1 MVDAQPT
8 ADEQQQAQPEYNPLN
23 FLKSPFPAPP
33 PFWKHFS
40 TANISRLSEI
50 QSSTSSSDSTSDLP
64 YDLAL
69 LLPPPAPQF
78 GAYPAFSRPNQVHPQ
93 ADPPPASILLFDPAA
108 PRFNPAVTLT
118 KLTKSLLLNFL
129 ELTTIMEVNPSE
141 RQDKM
146 EDIRRLV
153 INVHAVINMYRPHQ
167 ARESVKEM
175 LEGLLEEGRREMEVA
190 DAVKEKVKVF
200 LSEVE
205 GLRNERVVGN
215 RMRDHVN
222 GHGNVDQQDDDED
235 ERLTE
240 ARRLWR
246 VVHEIAE
253 E

>member
-1 MVDAQPT
+1 
-8 ADEQQQAQPEYNPLN
+8 
-23 FLKSPFPAPP
+23 
-33 PFWKHFS
+33 
-40 TANISRLSEI
+40 
-50 QSSTSSSDSTSDLP
+50 
-64 YDLAL
+64 
-69 LLPPPAPQF
+69 
-78 GAYPAFSRPNQVHPQ
+78 
-93 ADPPPASILLFDPAA
+93 
-108 PRFNPAVTLT
+108 
-118 KLTKSLLLNFL
+118 
-129 ELTTIMEVNPSE
+129 
-141 RQDKM
+141 M